1 MSCLECMTQNCF
13 CLISD
18 PNLKDVN
25 KDVATVVGP
34 LMQKHGLGFREKEM
48 HQSEKDEKQKE
59 KERIIKKNQGR
70 IESQM
75 VKII

>member
-1 MSCLECMTQNCF
+1 MSRLERMTQKCF

-25 KDVATVVGP
+25 EDVATVVGP
-34 LMQKHGLGFREKEM
+34 LMQKHGFGFREKEM
-48 HQSEKDEKQKE
+48 HQSEKEEKQKE

-70 IESQM
+70 IESHILEIM
-75 VKII
+75 

>member
-1 MSCLECMTQNCF
+1 MTQNCF

-25 KDVATVVGP
+25 EDMATVVGP
-34 LMQKHGLGFREKEM
+34 LMQKHGLAFKEKEL
-48 HQSEKDEKQKE
+48 HQSQKDEKQKE
-59 KERIIKKNQGR
+59 KERIIKKNKGR

-75 VKII
+75 MEII